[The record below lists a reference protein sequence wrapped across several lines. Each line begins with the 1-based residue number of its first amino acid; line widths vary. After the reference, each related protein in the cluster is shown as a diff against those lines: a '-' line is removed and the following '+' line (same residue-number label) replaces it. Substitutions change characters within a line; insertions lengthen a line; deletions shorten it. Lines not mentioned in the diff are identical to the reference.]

1 MEWESVKSYR
11 KGSEKVKNKIA
22 QIVRIITVPPV
33 LILFMLLIL
42 SGTFGE
48 MFASVSE
55 LIMAVV
61 FLSLVS
67 ACAYPMAKLRKNAE
81 ENSRETQRNMAFILN
96 LGGYLIAFLAGSITA
111 FVVFGIAA
119 LYLGFF

>member
-61 FLSLVS
+61 FLSLVP

-81 ENSRETQRNMAFILN
+81 EN
-96 LGGYLIAFLAGSITA
+96 
-111 FVVFGIAA
+111 
-119 LYLGFF
+119 